1 MKSLVGTVAI
11 GRAGLG
17 YFPSIQIHKAKGK
30 QRRNLIQEEV
40 RANVEEKRRSKM
52 VGLCRQ
58 GAWTRWE
65 NFVKRKI
72 SWTDIWHADASRLK
86 FLVQSVYD
94 VLPSPANLFTWG
106 KSGIPSCP
114 LCARKG
120 TLRHI
125 MSACPRALGDGRYRW
140 RHDQVLRTVAIRWT
154 LQSVRTFTSLK
165 RGRFTPSK
173 PVNAPARRVK
183 STLAYYLP
191 LKTGSGG

>member
-1 MKSLVGTVAI
+1 
-11 GRAGLG
+11 
-17 YFPSIQIHKAKGK
+17 
-30 QRRNLIQEEV
+30 
-40 RANVEEKRRSKM
+40 M

-65 NFVKRKI
+65 NFSKRKI
-72 SWTDIWHADASRLK
+72 SWADIWHADASRLK

-106 KSGIPSCP
+106 KIGIPSCP
-114 LCARKG
+114 LCAGKG

-125 MSACPRALGDGRYRW
+125 MSACPKALGDGRYRW
-140 RHDQVLRTVAIRWT
+140 RHDQVLRTVADTVDAAIRT
-154 LQSVRTFTSLK
+154 NNY
-165 RGRFTPSK
+165 K
-173 PVNAPARRVK
+173 PDAKPIYFVQAGECPPPRRVK